1 MRSRGRS
8 SQRLSKTRGRR
19 RALARVFGPIESLTR
34 YGTIDF
40 RATPR
45 TALWIGGETKA
56 GGARPRSSGED
67 VDVE

>member
-19 RALARVFGPIESLTR
+19 RALAGVFGPIESLTR
-34 YGTIDF
+34 YRTIDF